1 MVVKN
6 IDYWLKCAIDSCND
20 IVEPYWKEHDDWV
33 DIDYTYGPQFLA
45 FRHPEHW
52 DYAKEKIR

>member
-1 MVVKN
+1 
-6 IDYWLKCAIDSCND
+6 LGAIDSCND